1 VKYPRLRT
9 RAARLILR
17 RSRSLTRN
25 PTPRI
30 AANPPDGSGSY
41 HVHHFNLGEDDGD
54 RDADALAGGEQGSVR
69 ARAAG
74 DQLGGKRSPGAKF
87 HVAWFGDDGFH
98 VLDLWESAEEFQ
110 RFTEERLMP
119 GVQKIGIQ
127 GQPRVEFAEAHA
139 VFAPNV

>member
-1 VKYPRLRT
+1 MVPVRT
-9 RAARLILR
+9 TSTTSTLEKTMATVMLMHWPEVSREQYEHARREI
-17 RSRSLTRN
+17 N
-25 PTPRI
+25 WEGNVP
-30 AANPPDGSGSY
+30 
-41 HVHHFNLGEDDGD
+41 
-54 RDADALAGGEQGSVR
+54 Q
-69 ARAAG
+69 
-74 DQLGGKRSPGAKF
+74 GAKF